1 MWHVCTMN
9 KTTLPI
15 LTFPVLHHDLKMNL
29 VPTIFPTLDT
39 WGLSFGL
46 NQGFQSQEF
55 LQKNNS
61 VRKHVFRMGSWWSL
75 SYNVKGLT
83 GDTRNYSKGE
93 RMMPTLGPNHK
104 LSGMVELLFHLSFLT
119 NMLLLLFVSR
129 FLCLWVAFCVALAD
143 ETFDTKNEVYD
154 FFLGRLTVALV
165 SPGLEIEPPYMW
177 RSLGLS
183 ALGLLKKKH
192 EVNT

>member
-1 MWHVCTMN
+1 MGTVLWVEPG
-9 KTTLPI
+9 LPI
-15 LTFPVLHHDLKMNL
+15 PGVSPEEQLCEEACLQDGEL
-29 VPTIFPTLDT
+29 VESILQCEGSHWWHQKLFKGRENDAYPR
-39 WGLSFGL
+39 S
-46 NQGFQSQEF
+46 QSQTI
-55 LQKNNS
+55 
-61 VRKHVFRMGSWWSL
+61 RHGR
-75 SYNVKGLT
+75 
-83 GDTRNYSKGE
+83 
-93 RMMPTLGPNHK
+93 
-104 LSGMVELLFHLSFLT
+104 LLFHLSFLT

-129 FLCLWVAFCVALAD
+129 FLCLWVAFCAALVD
-143 ETFDTKNEVYD
+143 ETFDTKNDVYD

>member
-1 MWHVCTMN
+1 MMCHVCTMN

-93 RMMPTLGPNHK
+93 RENDAYPRSQSQTIRHGRTLVPPQ
-104 LSGMVELLFHLSFLT
+104 FPDQY
-119 NMLLLLFVSR
+119 
-129 FLCLWVAFCVALAD
+129 A
-143 ETFDTKNEVYD
+143 TF
-154 FFLGRLTVALV
+154 
-165 SPGLEIEPPYMW
+165 IICI
-177 RSLGLS
+177 
-183 ALGLLKKKH
+183 
-192 EVNT
+192 